1 MVEEWRDIVDYR
13 DYYQVSNYGNVR
25 HVRNGILKLTKRNKQ
40 AEYLCVHLSINGK
53 SKVLSVHRLVATAFL
68 GKPPVDHEVRH
79 LDGNPRNN
87 YLNNLIWGTKKENRR
102 DRSLHG
108 RDNLPFG
115 ESASWS
121 KLTEKN
127 VKFIRESIDT
137 SKNLGSQFC
146 VSPSTIDDIRH
157 RRTWKHVI

>member
-1 MVEEWRDIVDYR
+1 MSEQWKDIIDYQG
-13 DYYQVSNYGNVR
+13 YYQVSSCGNVR
-25 HVRNGILKLTKRNKQ
+25 HVRNGILKLTKRNRQ
-40 AEYLCVHLSINGK
+40 TEYMCVHLSINGK
-53 SKVLSVHRLVATAFL
+53 SKVLSVHRLVAIAFL
-68 GKPPVDHEVRH
+68 GKPPIGHEVRH
-79 LDGNPRNN
+79 LDGNPQNN
-87 YLNNLIWGTKKENRR
+87 HLDNLAWGTKKENRR

-108 RDNLPFG
+108 RDNLLFG

-137 SKNLGSQFC
+137 SKKLGIQFC
-146 VSPSTIDDIRH
+146 VSPSTIDDIRK